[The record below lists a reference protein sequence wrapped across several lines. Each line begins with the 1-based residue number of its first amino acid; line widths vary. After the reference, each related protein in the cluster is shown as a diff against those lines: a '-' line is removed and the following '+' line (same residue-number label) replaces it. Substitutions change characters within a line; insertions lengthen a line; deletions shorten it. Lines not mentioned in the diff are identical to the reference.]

1 MRGSPKYQISQIYNE
16 SGIKQIGQSKHE
28 AKAAAREAGA
38 KTWAQIGQKV
48 GIHSYKT
55 ADAYRETWKRCFEHA
70 RTESGLKDITKM
82 EGRHVESYLKSV
94 ADSGCSHATFNQYA
108 AALGKLDQALN
119 LYSEKHDLGRTY
131 DLAQGVSSAREFGT
145 NLQRFEGSR
154 AYDRPA
160 DLVHAVADGK
170 HQLAAQIQHE
180 TGVRINEVGH
190 IRADQLRGTQL
201 DVQGKGGKDLTKALT
216 QETAA
221 QLRDELRSGDFK
233 IDKDDYRADL
243 QAAADATGQDY
254 TGSHGLRWNYAQEQI
269 ESRCSE
275 GTPYYQA
282 LGEVSREMGHER
294 PDITEHYLR

>member
-16 SGIKQIGQSKHE
+16 SGIKQIGHSKHE
-28 AKAAAREAGA
+28 AKTTAREGGA
-38 KTWAQIGQKV
+38 RTWAEIGQKM

-70 RTESGLKDITKM
+70 RTTDGLKDITKM
-82 EGRHVESYLKSV
+82 EGRHVESYLKSC
-94 ADSGCSHATFNQYA
+94 AESGCSHATFSQYA

-119 LYSEKHDLGRTY
+119 LYSEKYDLGRTY
-131 DLAQGVSSAREFGT
+131 TLARGVTSAREFGA

-154 AYDRPA
+154 AYARPA
-160 DLVHAVADGK
+160 DLVAAVSDSK
-170 HQLAAQIQHE
+170 YQLAAQIQHK

-190 IRADQLRGTQL
+190 IRPYQLRGIDL
-201 DVQGKGGKDLTKALT
+201 DVKGKGGKELTKTLT
-216 QETAA
+216 QEIAA
-221 QLRDELRSGDFK
+221 QLRRYLKRGDYK
-233 IDKDDYRADL
+233 IDKDDYRAGL
-243 QAAADATGQDY
+243 KAAAEKTGQDY

-269 ESRCSE
+269 EARCSE

>member
-1 MRGSPKYQISQIYNE
+1 MRGSPKYQVGQIYNE
-16 SGIKQIGQSKHE
+16 SGIKRIGESKHE
-28 AKAAAREAGA
+28 AKAAAREGGA
-38 KTWAQIGQKV
+38 RTWAEIGQKV

-70 RTESGLKDITKM
+70 RAESGLKDITKM
-82 EGRHVESYLKSV
+82 EGRHVQSYLKSV
-94 ADSGCSHATFNQYA
+94 ADSGCSRATFNQYA

-119 LYSEKHDLGRTY
+119 LYSEKHDLGKSY
-131 DLAQGVSSAREFGT
+131 DLAQGVTSAREFGT
-145 NLQRFEGSR
+145 NLQKFEGSR

-160 DLVHAVADGK
+160 DLVHAVSDSK

-190 IRADQLRGTQL
+190 IRPDQLRGNDL
-201 DVQGKGGKDLTKALT
+201 DVQGKGGKELTKTLMP
-216 QETAA
+216 ETAA
-221 QLRDELRSGDFK
+221 QLRGELERGSFQ
-233 IDKDDYRADL
+233 ISKDDYRADL
-243 QAAADATGQDY
+243 QTAAAQTGQEY

-269 ESRCSE
+269 EARCSE